1 MKKIFTSIAL
11 VIALSILLS
20 SCNSGK
26 NSFFSEVLSKQLP
39 NRLFVDSVYHKIN
52 NVDLHSTSYMSKIKG
67 LMYED
72 FIPPMRKEQNLS
84 SFSLNEVIMFN
95 GSGLNMSAEE
105 RLLFK
110 EYIDSLEMKCG
121 VFDYGESETGTD
133 SFFWSLFDTIEMFKC
148 ADQYNVEVKK
158 NTGLKEY
165 VKEQVGNF
173 SLNDSITKFYAVF
186 YAADY
191 LGVSADTGIL
201 NEYINNIFSKID
213 DRGAADLFNDID
225 YYNISQI
232 VDLYGLNIKLPHKI
246 KEYILSDLNFY
257 YNNIAYLYASV
268 ATLKNFKELGEN
280 EKAEIEK
287 YLKLID
293 DEYKLEDGNYS
304 TILNISFSMMATCS
318 AVYISYL
325 FEEELPDKEII
336 KEYVKLWYENEEYRI
351 YNCEDLYYYY
361 MLSLG
366 LEYDTGEKI
375 RAYLP
380 SFFSQHD
387 FEKDSVRELFYCGE
401 LIKSLDLEVPEAL
414 RKTYLKYAELYKS
427 RVEDFGGTFADV
439 ARLIIL
445 NGEDYFDTGLDLTYY
460 NEYIDGYNFNNG
472 TIVDIFYYCV
482 LGEKS
487 IVKNASGTDALLDGF
502 RRKRGFLNT
511 RLDKEYNMYPSLLGL
526 ESEALLEGKDIVTV
540 Y

>member
-1 MKKIFTSIAL
+1 M
-11 VIALSILLS
+11 
-20 SCNSGK
+20 
-26 NSFFSEVLSKQLP
+26 
-39 NRLFVDSVYHKIN
+39 SVY
-52 NVDLHSTSYMSKIKG
+52 G
-67 LMYED
+67 
-72 FIPPMRKEQNLS
+72 
-84 SFSLNEVIMFN
+84 
-95 GSGLNMSAEE
+95 
-105 RLLFK
+105 RLVYF
-110 EYIDSLEMKCG
+110 
-121 VFDYGESETGTD
+121 VF
-133 SFFWSLFDTIEMFKC
+133 
-148 ADQYNVEVKK
+148 
-158 NTGLKEY
+158 LKT
-165 VKEQVGNF
+165 N
-173 SLNDSITKFYAVF
+173 
-186 YAADY
+186 
-191 LGVSADTGIL
+191 
-201 NEYINNIFSKID
+201 
-213 DRGAADLFNDID
+213 R
-225 YYNISQI
+225 
-232 VDLYGLNIKLPHKI
+232 
-246 KEYILSDLNFY
+246 
-257 YNNIAYLYASV
+257 
-268 ATLKNFKELGEN
+268 
-280 EKAEIEK
+280 
-287 YLKLID
+287 
-293 DEYKLEDGNYS
+293 
-304 TILNISFSMMATCS
+304 TCS

-445 NGEDYFDTGLDLTYY
+445 NGDDYFDTGLDLTYY
-460 NEYIDGYNFNNG
+460 NEYIDGYIFNNG